1 MINYLKITLGIIS
14 ISIALI
20 MLYAIGKVTRPLID
34 PSADA
39 EEHIVL
45 TWLSGVLGV
54 AFLLFI
60 MLMIMMCWAI
70 GEYIM
75 QSIM

>member
-1 MINYLKITLGIIS
+1 MIIIKTAIGIIS

-20 MLYAIGKVTRPLID
+20 MLYAIGKATRPLID

-45 TWLSGVLGV
+45 TWLSGVLGRN
-54 AFLLFI
+54 A
-60 MLMIMMCWAI
+60 
-70 GEYIM
+70 EYNVG
-75 QSIM
+75 

>member
-1 MINYLKITLGIIS
+1 MIIIKTTIGIIS

-54 AFLLFI
+54 SI
-60 MLMIMMCWAI
+60 MVLVVLMITMCWTI
-70 GEYIM
+70 GDAVM
-75 QSIM
+75 QHIQ

>member
-1 MINYLKITLGIIS
+1 MIIIKTAIGIIS

-20 MLYAIGKVTRPLID
+20 ILYVIGKATRPLID

-45 TWLSGVLGV
+45 TWLRGLLGIAMV
-54 AFLLFI
+54 AFI
-60 MLMIMMCWAI
+60 AMMIVMCWAI

>member
-1 MINYLKITLGIIS
+1 MIIIKTAIGIIS

-20 MLYAIGKVTRPLID
+20 ILYVIGKITRPLID

-39 EEHIVL
+39 KEHIVL

-54 AFLLFI
+54 SI
-60 MLMIMMCWAI
+60 MVLVVLIIMMCWTI
-70 GEYIM
+70 GDAVM
-75 QSIM
+75 QHIQ

>member
-1 MINYLKITLGIIS
+1 MIIIKTAIGIIS

-20 MLYAIGKVTRPLID
+20 ILYAIGRITRPLID

-45 TWLSGVLGV
+45 TCLSGVLGIALI
-54 AFLLFI
+54 AFI
-60 MLMIMMCWAI
+60 AMMIAMCWAI

>member
-1 MINYLKITLGIIS
+1 MIIIKTAIGIIS

-20 MLYAIGKVTRPLID
+20 MLYAIGKVTHPLID

-45 TWLSGVLGV
+45 TWLAGV
-54 AFLLFI
+54 AGISII
-60 MLMIMMCWAI
+60 MFVVLITQLCWAI
-70 GEYIM
+70 GDAIM

>member
-1 MINYLKITLGIIS
+1 MIIIKTAIGIIS

-20 MLYAIGKVTRPLID
+20 ILYAIGKVTRPLID

-39 EEHIVL
+39 EEHIIL

-54 AFLLFI
+54 
-60 MLMIMMCWAI
+60 
-70 GEYIM
+70 
-75 QSIM
+75 SIMVLVVLIILWCWTIGNAVMQHIQ